1 MKNVGIL
8 LFDDVEVLDFAGP
21 FEVFSVTGQRN
32 GQGCFNVFT
41 ISEKELIKAVNG
53 LKIVSDYRLDNHPKL
68 DILVVPGGYGA
79 RAAIKNHKLLNWV
92 NEVSKNSEY
101 VLSVCTGSL
110 ILAQAGL
117 LNYLEAT
124 THHTCYDFLEELDSS
139 LILRKERFIDNGRII
154 TAAGVSAGIDA
165 SMYLIEKIHS
175 RDISEETAKYIE
187 YPYYK

>member
-21 FEVFSVTGQRN
+21 FEVFSVTGQRE
-32 GQGCFNVFT
+32 GKGYFNVFI

-53 LKIVSDYRLDNHPKL
+53 LKIVPDYRLDNHPKL

-79 RAAIKNHKLLNWV
+79 RVAIKNNKLLKWV

-110 ILAQAGL
+110 ILAKAGL
-117 LNYLEAT
+117 LNNLEAT
-124 THHTCYDFLEELDSS
+124 THHTCYDLLQELDTT
-139 LILRKERFIDNGRII
+139 LKLKKRRFIDNGKII

-165 SMYLIEKIHS
+165 SMYLIAKIHGEDVS
-175 RDISEETAKYIE
+175 KETAKYIE

>member
-21 FEVFSVTGQRN
+21 FEVFSVTGQRDDE
-32 GQGCFNVFT
+32 GCFNVFT

-53 LKIVSDYRLDNHPKL
+53 LKVLPDYKLDNHPKV

-79 RAAIKNHKLLNWV
+79 RAAIRNDKIIKWV
-92 NEVSKNSEY
+92 KGISEKAEY
-101 VLSVCTGSL
+101 TLSVCTGSL
-110 ILAQAGL
+110 ILAQSGL
-117 LNYLEAT
+117 LKNLEAT
-124 THHTCYDFLEELDSS
+124 THHTCYDLLEELDNS
-139 LILRKERFIDNGRII
+139 LILRKERFVDNGKII

-165 SMYLIEKIHS
+165 SMYLIGKIHGEDVS
-175 RDISEETAKYIE
+175 KETAKYIE